1 METRQPAWFSYLQV
15 LFRWRKFYLI
25 TLLGVFVVACI
36 VSLLLPK
43 YYQSTATILPPIT
56 ITGFEALIPEEIR
69 GFFGGSLGQNAEANV
84 YLALLN
90 SRSLRE
96 EMIKKFDLAK
106 VYKFKEPY
114 AIEDLLTILDNNIEV
129 VFDGENPLS
138 ISVTDRSPERA
149 ADMANFMVDELDRMY
164 QEINNRQASFNRVF
178 LAKRVAETRATLAVY
193 EDSLKNFQE
202 RNQAISL
209 PEQATAAIR
218 VASDLIAQ
226 MMNLDVQIQ
235 VLRNTV
241 QPDHPSLRSLTEERR
256 GIEDQIKKLTKSS
269 SSRSDEATAFPGFDQ
284 LPELGMQYAR
294 LFREVEIQSKLLE
307 FLIPQYEQAR
317 IQEVKDTPTVTKLDK
332 GRVPTRRIKPKRK
345 IMVLITVFL
354 SFIVCTAI
362 VFTSEYFRRIRT
374 SDQAT
379 FQELR
384 QMTSQLRNAI
394 TFKKRRT

>member
-25 TLLGVFVVACI
+25 TLSGVFVVACI

-43 YYQSTATILPPIT
+43 WYQSSATILPPT
-56 ITGFEALIPEEIR
+56 TTAGFEALIPEEIR
-69 GFFGGSLGQNAEANV
+69 GFFGGTMGQNAEANM
-84 YLALLN
+84 YLAILN

-96 EMIKKFDLAK
+96 EMIKKLDLAT
-106 VYKFKEPY
+106 VYRFQGDY
-114 AIEDLLTILDNNIEV
+114 HIEDLLTALDNNIEI

-149 ADMANFMVDELDRMY
+149 AEMANFMVDELDRMY
-164 QEINNRQASFNRVF
+164 QQINNRQAAFNRVF
-178 LAKRVAETRATLAVY
+178 LEKRVAETRAALSVY

-209 PEQATAAIR
+209 PDQATATIK

-226 MMNLDVQIQ
+226 MMNIDIQIQ
-235 VLRNTV
+235 VLKNTV
-241 QPDHPSLRSLTEERR
+241 QPDHPSLRALTEQRR
-256 GIEDQIKKLTKSS
+256 GIEEQIRKLTKSS
-269 SSRSDEATAFPGFDQ
+269 PDSGEPTPFPGFDQ
-284 LPELGMQYAR
+284 LPDLIMQYAR
-294 LFREVEIQSKLLE
+294 LYREVEIQSKLLE

-332 GRVPTRRIKPKRK
+332 GRVPTKRIKPKRK
-345 IMVLITVFL
+345 IMVITTLFL

-362 VFTSEYFRRIRT
+362 VFTSEYFRRIKGTDHPTYRGLI
-374 SDQAT
+374 DMA
-379 FQELR
+379 ENL
-384 QMTSQLRNAI
+384 
-394 TFKKRRT
+394 KKTIPFSKRG